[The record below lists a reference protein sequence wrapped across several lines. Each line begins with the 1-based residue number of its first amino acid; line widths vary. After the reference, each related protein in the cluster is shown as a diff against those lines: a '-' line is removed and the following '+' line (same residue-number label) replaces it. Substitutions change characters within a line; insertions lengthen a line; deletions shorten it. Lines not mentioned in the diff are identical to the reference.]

1 MANCKRSAAL
11 RVGVIA
17 VLVSFPA
24 LAPGGA
30 QTASDRDAVVDFGQ
44 EAAIA
49 ALNFRQGDAAGFT
62 RARDT
67 FTPDGWKDFT
77 QHMQGFL
84 DKKGTP
90 TFTSSF
96 VAKRDATV
104 LSESEG
110 VLRLRIPGTLTQSNK
125 TGRTTYRRAA
135 IEVYVL
141 RNPGPGGRPFKI
153 QHLES
158 ITCPGAS
165 TACD

>member
-1 MANCKRSAAL
+1 MRASL
-11 RVGVIA
+11 TVA
-17 VLVSFPA
+17 VVAILVSFPA
-24 LAPGGA
+24 MGQSSA
-30 QTASDRDAVVDFGQ
+30 QTASDQAAAVDLGQ
-44 EAAIA
+44 RAAIA
-49 ALNFRQGDAAGFT
+49 ALNFQQGDAAGFN
-62 RARDT
+62 RARDN
-67 FTPDGWKDFT
+67 FTPEGWKDFV

-84 DKKGTP
+84 DKRGAP

-141 RNPGPGGRPFKI
+141 RDPASGEKPIKI
-153 QHLES
+153 QHLEQ
-158 ITCPGAS
+158 ITCAGAS